1 MARSEASTGLTYREQ
16 AWHALELALS
26 ELDVEREALVL
37 AMTALRRTVPVV
49 VAPVPP
55 AVPKPKRTY
64 HRKPKAAAQEPPVP
78 VAPPVMPDEETVQR
92 ILNVLLD
99 KHRTA
104 DVAALLKT
112 DIDGARVVLKA
123 LVAQGRVTRGPGG
136 HWHRA
141 EGEQHE
147 QG

>member
-1 MARSEASTGLTYREQ
+1 MARSPTATGLTYRER

-37 AMTALRRTVPVV
+37 AMAALRRTVT
-49 VAPVPP
+49 APVP
-55 AVPKPKRTY
+55 AAPKPKRTY
-64 HRKPKAAAQEPPVP
+64 HRKPKAAAPGPEVP
-78 VAPPVMPDEETVQR
+78 AAPLVRLPDETTVKQ
-92 ILNVLLD
+92 ILGLLMN

-112 DIDGARVVLKA
+112 DIDGARVVLRA

-141 EGEQHE
+141 EGEQYE